1 MNKNKEHLF
10 FENFIQ
16 NATHQGPIYALDQD
30 EHFYYSASAD
40 KYVAR
45 WNKAD
50 LSQDPFV
57 VRCSHAPFSLLVLAN
72 LNLLV
77 IGLQDGQIHIINT
90 RDKRELKH
98 IKVHRAAVF
107 VIVHNEHKNH
117 FYTADSEGLVCI
129 WDENWKLLLQQ
140 PLSCGKIRQILIS
153 KDGASIW
160 LACADGTAR
169 QLDTIYFNEIQQI
182 KAHSDACTSLT
193 LLTDGG
199 FISAGKDAFIR
210 RWSAEGKKL
219 NAFAAHLGTIY
230 KLIQINVNLY
240 ASASR
245 DKTIKIWQLTDDRI
259 VQKLD
264 FKHAGHS
271 NSINALIPTSKGFL
285 SAGDDKRI
293 IEWRQTKPKDV
304 NFES

>member
-1 MNKNKEHLF
+1 MNKNKQPLF

-16 NATHQGPIYALDQD
+16 NAIHQGPIYALDQD
-30 EHFYYSASAD
+30 THFYYSASAD
-40 KYVAR
+40 KFVAR

-57 VRCSHAPFSLLVLAN
+57 VQCSHAPFSLLVLAN
-72 LNLLV
+72 LNQLV

-90 RDKRELKH
+90 LAKCEIKN

-107 VIVHNEHKNH
+107 ALAQNVNKNH

-129 WDENWKLLLQQ
+129 WDENWNLLLQL
-140 PLSCGKIRQILIS
+140 PLSCGKIRQIVIS
-153 KDGASIW
+153 KNGASMW
-160 LACADGTAR
+160 LACADGTVR
-169 QLDTIYFNEIQQI
+169 QFDTTYFNEIQQI
-182 KAHSDACTSLT
+182 KAHNDACTSLT
-193 LLTDGG
+193 LLKDGG
-199 FISAGKDAFIR
+199 FISAGKDAHIR
-210 RWSAEGKKL
+210 RWSVEGKKL

-230 KLIQINVNLY
+230 KLIQLDVNYY

-245 DKTIKIWQLTDDRI
+245 DKTIKIWQLSDDKI

-264 FKHAGHS
+264 FKHSGHS
-271 NSINALIPTSKGFL
+271 NSINALISTSEGFL

-293 IEWRQTKPKDV
+293 IEWRQTNPKEV
-304 NFES
+304 NFEK